1 MLIDRPVEV
10 DPPSGYLDVGLIH
23 EPPIPGAVPTGPGGV
38 DELRRECLHPAIDR
52 DVVDFDAALGKQ
64 LLDVTVGQP
73 VAQVP
78 SHGERDHLTR
88 KTVARGRRRQHG
100 FRSDHRFSLPGA
112 ERPPSTQQSLRGV
125 FGSVARGDD
134 NDDSDIDLLVD
145 LPPEMGLVRLGRLQ
159 RDLETLLTPGSTSS
173 PKPTSNTECG

>member
-1 MLIDRPVEV
+1 
-10 DPPSGYLDVGLIH
+10 
-23 EPPIPGAVPTGPGGV
+23 
-38 DELRRECLHPAIDR
+38 
-52 DVVDFDAALGKQ
+52 
-64 LLDVTVGQP
+64 
-73 VAQVP
+73 
-78 SHGERDHLTR
+78 
-88 KTVARGRRRQHG
+88 
-100 FRSDHRFSLPGA
+100 
-112 ERPPSTQQSLRGV
+112 V